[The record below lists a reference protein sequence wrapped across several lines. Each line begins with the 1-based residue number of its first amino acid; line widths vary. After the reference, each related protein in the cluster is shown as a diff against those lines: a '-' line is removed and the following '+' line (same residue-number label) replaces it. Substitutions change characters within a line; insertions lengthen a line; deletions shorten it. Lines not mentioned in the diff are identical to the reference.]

1 VSSKKKHEKIFLFCP
16 ECGISI
22 SSRRILNEGKVRLRY
37 VFCPECGKKI
47 DFANYMTEASLNVK
61 STDKKDFEDKLD
73 KALDIIINDR
83 DFSQSFK
90 NILHHFIVRLSYVKL
105 KEVEKEKKTPIS
117 QMLLT
122 TELIDLIQ
130 DRLSPIINKKPILS
144 FLKYLDQSDYPEF
157 FLDLKRYQIKLR
169 KNKKYRKA
177 YSIYVQWLIGIVYRI
192 INQINIEKGLYEYQK
207 TIRDDLVKFFELEKN
222 HEEKS
227 KDKEMTNDLEKI
239 KKKIKKIDWEDV
251 SDDWVVD
258 KLINKFTKVTK
269 LIKLN
274 PYKDCNKDSNPLY
287 MHKGWLENL
296 YNGLDLSDRKIGEI
310 CGIDHW
316 TIGDWR
322 KRHKIETRETKGYYI
337 NKQGYKLILMPLDY
351 NHPRRK
357 PTSSGKQWI
366 LEHRLVIENFLRHN
380 PHLEASKKY
389 LIEGKYLKSGTE
401 VHHINQDRLDNRI
414 ENLWLYTTKKAHSL
428 AQEDLNQCFSALIK
442 LKQVTFNNG
451 EYTYDDSFD
460 YRIRYD
466 VREIREITKP
476 LEFRLPFENINEI
489 KDEIKKWDWGE
500 ISDNWIVYKYR
511 GGDKQSKKSYIEY
524 KLNPYKDCDKDSNP
538 LYMHKRWL
546 EKVATDK
553 RFNLTDSRLS
563 KLCGIPISTVQH
575 WKQRTHKISTKYTKK
590 GAPKYV
596 DPYGYIV
603 IKVPDTYKNPFVKI
617 MKDQRIA
624 YNIIHEHR
632 YIAERN
638 LAKSSNLE
646 LKNKYLLDGKYLQPE
661 YHVHHINLDILDNR
675 IENLWITNEHSKIHS
690 SLRSL
695 TKQLL
700 DSGFLEF
707 DNGRYYL

>member
-239 KKKIKKIDWEDV
+239 KKKLREIDWEDV